1 MEFLRHPLYS
11 ILAVIIIG
19 AMSGALAHG
28 TSGTWRAPRDVLVAV
43 LVGIGTAFLGFHA
56 AMLSNLATGIILM
69 PFTVALVVSLLT
81 SFALRDRAR

>member
-1 MEFLRHPLYS
+1 
-11 ILAVIIIG
+11 
-19 AMSGALAHG
+19 
-28 TSGTWRAPRDVLVAV
+28 V